1 MIKKCTLKYKPILQS
16 MLIKHKDEN
25 YSIVTVS
32 MSYKE
37 NSIIYDL
44 ADVNKLVFERLEY
57 DPNEFKLP
65 NEDDVGIGIDEF
77 AVPSLKNKIIV
88 SDKQLKMEGNLLF
101 DKIAPYNVVVYNQVT
116 KEE

>member
-1 MIKKCTLKYKPILQS
+1 